1 MSAAT
6 GGVPHRDEAGR
17 TSDLEAAAAPR
28 RRKTLEERIAD
39 RQAERPALK
48 EGRQFEHGPAK
59 FVFVFLIV
67 TVVLIHLVGL
77 AIVMALD
84 LK

>member
-1 MSAAT
+1 MSADT

-17 TSDLEAAAAPR
+17 PSDPGAVVAR
-28 RRKTLEERIAD
+28 RGRKTLEERIAD

-48 EGRQFEHGPAK
+48 EGRQFKHGPAK

-84 LK
+84 LN